1 MTRSIEEV
9 LAEHRRVEA
18 APLAPSFGA
27 LLDRAAADHAGREA
41 FVFFERGEALTYG
54 ALRDQANR
62 LANALAAIGV
72 GKGTKVALMMPN
84 VPEYP
89 VSWFAL
95 AKLGG
100 VAVPVNCRYTAR
112 ELGYVLGDSGAE
124 FLIVH
129 RDHGELLGSLER
141 GPGALAADHI
151 VSVRGAI
158 PGAGRQWDELVEGAA
173 PDFRGPAVGPDDLLN
188 IQYTSGTTGLP
199 KGCMQTHRYWVSAG
213 HVMRHID
220 GADISRILA
229 PTYFFYLDTQLMT
242 AFALHTGATVYVA
255 NQLSASRFMD
265 WVRAYGIEFV
275 FMFEPVFKQPPRA
288 DDGDNELKLCYILGL
303 SKDNHAA
310 LETRFA
316 TIARERFGMTEAS
329 LLLYMPNDHAHMVGS
344 GSCGI
349 PAPFREVAILDPAGR
364 PVPAGEAGELWVRG
378 ASLMQGYY
386 NRPEANAEAFRD
398 GWLRTG
404 DLFRQDAD
412 GYYYVVGRI
421 KDMIRRSEENI
432 AAQEVEAVL
441 RAMPEM
447 IEAACVP
454 VPDELRGEEVKA
466 YIRLEGGLTPEDVPP
481 DAVFAHC
488 QGLLAHFKI
497 PRYLEY
503 RDGFPYGPSHK
514 VEKQKLIAEKADLRA
529 GCYDRVDGR
538 WR

>member
-1 MTRSIEEV
+1 MRSIDEI

-27 LLDRAAADHAGREA
+27 LLDRAARDYAERKAL
-41 FVFFERGEALTYG
+41 VFFERGEELTYA
-54 ALRDQANR
+54 ALRHQVDR

-100 VAVPVNCRYTAR
+100 IAVPVNCRFTAR
-112 ELGYVLGDSGAE
+112 ELDYVLGDSAAE
-124 FLIVH
+124 FLIIH
-129 RDHGELLGSLER
+129 RDYGELLPSLER
-141 GPGALAADHI
+141 RPGALVDNHI

-158 PGAGRQWDELVEGAA
+158 PGAGRRWHELVEGAA
-173 PDFRGPAVGPDDLLN
+173 PDFQAVQAVGLDDLLN

-199 KGCMQTHRYWVSAG
+199 KGCMQTHRYWVTAG
-213 HVMRHID
+213 HVMRYSD

-242 AFALHTGATVYVA
+242 SFALHTGATVYVA

-288 DDGDNELKLCYILGL
+288 DDGDNNLKLACILGL

-310 LETRFA
+310 LQTRFA

-329 LLLYMPNDHAHMVGS
+329 PLLYMPNDHAHMVGS

-349 PAPFREVAILDPAGR
+349 PAPFRDVTVLDPEGR
-364 PVPAGEAGELWVRG
+364 PVPAGEVGELWVRG
-378 ASLMQGYY
+378 AGIMLGYY
-386 NRPEANAEAFRD
+386 NKPEANTEAFRD

-404 DLFRQDAD
+404 DLFRRDAD
-412 GYYYVVGRI
+412 GYYYIVGRI

-441 RAMPEM
+441 RTMPE
-447 IEAACVP
+447 ILEAACVP
-454 VPDELRGEEVKA
+454 VPDEIRGEEVKA
-466 YIRLEGGLTPEDVPP
+466 YIRLEEGLTPEDVPP

-488 QGLLAHFKI
+488 QGLLARFKI

-514 VEKQKLIAEKADLRA
+514 VEKQKLIAEKPDPRE
-529 GCYDRVDGR
+529 GCYDRVDSH